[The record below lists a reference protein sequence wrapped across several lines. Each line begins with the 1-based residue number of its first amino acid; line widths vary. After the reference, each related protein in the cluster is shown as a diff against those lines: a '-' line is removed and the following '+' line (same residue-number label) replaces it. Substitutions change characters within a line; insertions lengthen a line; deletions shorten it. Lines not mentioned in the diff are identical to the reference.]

1 MDPFEELL
9 WERDKLRQQVKMLEE
24 CKEHM
29 MAVVQNMQRGSTSLQ
44 KELQQFQAP
53 VPVDK
58 VNNSKLQLNCT
69 DLIKTTK
76 GIKSNKKLGA
86 AGSTN

>member
-9 WERDKLRQQVKMLEE
+9 WEHDKLRQQVKMLEE
-24 CKEHM
+24 WKEHM

-53 VPVDK
+53 VSVDK
-58 VNNSKLQLNCT
+58 VNNSKLQMNCT
-69 DLIKTTK
+69 DLIKMTK
-76 GIKSNKKLGA
+76 GIKSNSKTW
-86 AGSTN
+86 SSR